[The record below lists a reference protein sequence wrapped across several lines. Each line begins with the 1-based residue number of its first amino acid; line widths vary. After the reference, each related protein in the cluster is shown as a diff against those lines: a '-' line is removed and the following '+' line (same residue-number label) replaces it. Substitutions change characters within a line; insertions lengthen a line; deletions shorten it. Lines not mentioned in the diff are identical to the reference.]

1 MDNPAPILDELR
13 AMAIFATVVR
23 SGSFAAGARALGLS
37 RAVVSHHIRA
47 LELKI
52 GVPLAQRSTRSFSLT
67 PAGEAF
73 RVHCERL
80 LDEAHDGIRGM
91 ELLRAEP
98 RGEVRITC
106 SHHFG
111 SKRILP
117 ALIEFRRRY
126 PAIRLHVAMN
136 DSNVDLVQKGMEL
149 AVRAGP
155 LADSSL
161 VARRLTREP
170 TMLCASPAYLRRFR
184 APTSVAELAQH
195 RWVVYP
201 PSQRM
206 LTARVD
212 DQEVQIPV
220 QGDVVTDSAASRL
233 AFVMAGDGIA
243 RLPAYDAAAPLASGE
258 LVQVLPDVKTAPL
271 EIYLVHAQ
279 RVGPSARLLRD
290 FLLDATHENSA

>member
-1 MDNPAPILDELR
+1 
-13 AMAIFATVVR
+13 MAVFATVVR
-23 SGSFAAGARALGLS
+23 SGSFAAGARALGLT
-37 RAVVSHHIRA
+37 RAVVSHHVRT
-47 LELKI
+47 LEAKL

-111 SKRILP
+111 NKRILP
-117 ALIEFRRRY
+117 ALLEFRRRY
-126 PAIRLHVAMN
+126 PAIRLHVSMN
-136 DSNVDLVQKGMEL
+136 DANVDLMQKGIEL

-161 VARRLTREP
+161 VARRLVREP
-170 TMLCASPAYLRRFR
+170 TMLCASPGYLRRYR
-184 APTSVAELAQH
+184 APSTLSELEQH

-201 PSQRM
+201 PSQRT
-206 LTARVD
+206 LNVQVNGQTVPV
-212 DQEVQIPV
+212 EVR
-220 QGDVVTDSAASRL
+220 GDVVTDSAASRL
-233 AFVMAGDGIA
+233 AFVLAGEGIA

-258 LVQVLPDVKTAPL
+258 LVQLLPEVQTAPL

-279 RVGPSARLLRD
+279 RIGPSARLLRD
-290 FLLDATHENSA
+290 FLLSEADG